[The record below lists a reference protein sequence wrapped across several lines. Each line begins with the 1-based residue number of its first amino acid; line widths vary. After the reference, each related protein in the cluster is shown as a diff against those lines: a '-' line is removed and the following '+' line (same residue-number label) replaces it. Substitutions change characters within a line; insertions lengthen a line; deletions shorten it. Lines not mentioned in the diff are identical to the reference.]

1 MEVVSLIK
9 YKLLKELEEILEPTH
24 LTRAD
29 AATILEELYQGKTLA
44 TALRTVNLRSPYEIP
59 ERVWV
64 RLRPW
69 RNKHFPLVAISP
81 IEDQT

>member
-1 MEVVSLIK
+1 MEVISLTK
-9 YKLLKELEEILEPTH
+9 YKLLKELQEILEPTH
-24 LTRAD
+24 LTHTD
-29 AATILEELYQGKTLA
+29 AATILEELFEGKTLA

-81 IEDQT
+81 IQDQT

>member
-9 YKLLKELEEILEPTH
+9 YKLLKELQEILEPTH
-24 LTRAD
+24 LTHSD
-29 AATILEELYQGKTLA
+29 AATILQELFEGKTLA
-44 TALRTVNLRSPYEIP
+44 TALRAVSLRSPYEIP

-69 RNKHFPLVAISP
+69 RNKHFPLVAIQP
-81 IEDQT
+81 IDGET

>member
-1 MEVVSLIK
+1 MEVVSLTK
-9 YKLLKELEEILEPTH
+9 YKLLKELQEILEPTH
-24 LTRAD
+24 LSRAD
-29 AATILEELYQGKTLA
+29 ATTILEELHQGKTLA
-44 TALRTVNLRSPYEIP
+44 TALRTVHLRSPYELP

-81 IEDQT
+81 IDGET

>member
-1 MEVVSLIK
+1 MKIVSLTK
-9 YKLLKELEEILEPTH
+9 YKLLKELQEILEPTH

-29 AATILEELYQGKTLA
+29 AATILEELHQGKTLA
-44 TALRTVNLRSPYEIP
+44 TALRAVNLRSPYEIP

-69 RNKHFPLVAISP
+69 RNKYFPLVAIQP
-81 IEDQT
+81 IDGET